1 MKKGFIKGEGLR
13 PLRTNS
19 SQISFERN
27 TRNFQNRLLER
38 GYPAAILRKYL
49 CKVKF
54 ADGKTALQQRNKS
67 ARKKTSTFGLAQYH
81 PALPNLKRILM
92 EKGHLVQNQQR
103 LREILKEPPLIS
115 YRKGKSLKDLL
126 VRASS
131 EGQHITSNTTKC
143 RSRVMPVAYFNQNFY
158 LS

>member
-1 MKKGFIKGEGLR
+1 
-13 PLRTNS
+13 
-19 SQISFERN
+19 
-27 TRNFQNRLLER
+27 
-38 GYPAAILRKYL
+38 
-49 CKVKF
+49 
-54 ADGKTALQQRNKS
+54 
-67 ARKKTSTFGLAQYH
+67 
-81 PALPNLKRILM
+81 M

-103 LREILKEPPLIS
+103 VREILKEPPLIS

-131 EGQHITSNTTKC
+131 EGHKTFNTTKC